1 MQTILNPDN
10 QSIVIVGGGPVGL
23 VLAIAMQQHGLPVK
37 VLEARQQGAAYHDK
51 RALALSYG
59 SKMILEQLGVWT
71 AVLPHVTP
79 IDCIH
84 VSQKG
89 SLGRAKLLAS
99 EHQLPALGYVVA
111 YGALMQ
117 ALDGVLNSAHVLYE
131 AVATAITQNNE
142 FADVDFTLAG
152 DSHRLATDLL
162 VIAEGGRSL
171 ENIASLKRDTKAYG
185 HDALVSKVSCE
196 LPHNH
201 IAYERFT
208 TTGPMA
214 LLPNGD
220 HDFSLVWTGEQ
231 SSIDRLL
238 ALDDATFLA
247 ELHAT
252 FGDRVGRFL
261 SVEKR
266 MSFPLMKS
274 QLENKQTPHMA
285 VIGNSAQTMHPV
297 AGQGF
302 NVGMRDATVLMQQL
316 LATPQSDWG
325 SINMLATYAKAR
337 VRDTKGGLLFTDFLV
352 TVFSNDVIGLSG
364 MRSLGLGLLDSCS
377 PVKNILVNKMSYGK

>member
-117 ALDGVLNSAHVLYE
+117 ALDGVLNSADVLYE

-152 DSHRLATDLL
+152 DLHRLATDLL

-185 HDALVSKVSCE
+185 HDALVSKVRCE

>member
-1 MQTILNPDN
+1 MQTMDKPDN
-10 QSIVIVGGGPVGL
+10 QPVVIVGGGPVGL
-23 VLAIAMQQHGLPVK
+23 VLAIAMQQQGLPVK

-59 SKMILEQLGVWT
+59 SKVILDQLGVWH
-71 AVLPHVTP
+71 AVVPHVTP
-79 IDCIH
+79 INCIH

-89 SLGRAKLLAS
+89 SLGRTKLLAS

-117 ALDGVLNSAHVLYE
+117 ALDGALNSADVLYE
-131 AVATAITQNNE
+131 AVATAITHNNE
-142 FADVDFTLAG
+142 TADVDFTLAG
-152 DSHRLATDLL
+152 ESHRLVSTLL
-162 VIAEGGRSL
+162 VIAEGGRGL

-185 HDALVSKVSCE
+185 HNALVSKVSCE

-220 HDFSLVWTGEQ
+220 RDFSLVWTGEQ

-247 ELHAT
+247 ELHTA

-261 SVEKR
+261 SVQKR
-266 MSFPLMKS
+266 MSFPLIKS
-274 QLENKQTPHMA
+274 HLENKQTPHMV

-302 NVGMRDATVLMQQL
+302 NVGLRDAAVLTQQL
-316 LATPQSDWG
+316 LATSPLDWG
-325 SINMLATYAKAR
+325 NLNMLESYAKAR
-337 VRDTKGGLLFTDFLV
+337 ARDTKGGLLFTDFLV
-352 TVFSNDVIGLSG
+352 SVFSNDVIALSE
-364 MRSLGLGLLDSCS
+364 MRSVGLGLLDAFK
-377 PVKNILVNKMSYGK
+377 PVKNLLVNKMSYGK